1 MGASRRQHH
10 RQQEGMRAANE
21 EANRQRAAAEA
32 QQRAFQE
39 QLAAQRQAMLAQTE
53 AMRAAEAPTQILS
66 TLEAGNVGI
75 RTARSTRGT
84 TAGLARGVAS
94 LRIPLNV
101 GGTSGSGLNIG

>member
-10 RQQEGMRAANE
+10 AQVAAERQAGIDATAA
-21 EANRQRAAAEA
+21 RVAAEA

-53 AMRAAEAPTQILS
+53 AMRAAEAPTSIIS
-66 TLEAGNVGI
+66 TLEAGNVGV
-75 RTARSTRGT
+75 RTARSTRAT
-84 TAGLARGVAS
+84 TTGLARGIS
-94 LRIPLNV
+94 QLRIPLNL